1 MKLTNPYHYKRPLA
15 HEVFLVHT
23 DTGIYI
29 DAYAN
34 EEKAKQSAAILDE
47 HNQKNGHPNRIT
59 YSHKSEV
66 TL

>member
-1 MKLTNPYHYKRPLA
+1 LA

-29 DAYAN
+29 EAYAN